1 MIKIPFTYQT
11 YTDETVTDLLIFH
24 MSMSDYRVWAKKYD
38 NGLPGFLKRLEV
50 TQDVNEMQ
58 DLFTDLVTYS
68 YCELSNDGRRR
79 LRGPAITEAFLNSA
93 AWEAFFIDLML
104 NDNGEKKATALFKGI
119 FPKELM
125 DRAEDAL
132 AKSGQSLVGQDA
144 LRAETAAWSQPK
156 PAARR
161 APQDHLQKST
171 PTDDNPWGTVISTP
185 GGDDELE
192 SN

>member
-125 DRAEDAL
+125 DRAEDTL

>member
-125 DRAEDAL
+125 DRAEDTL

-144 LRAETAAWSQPK
+144 LRAETSAWSQQK

-161 APQDHLQKST
+161 APQDHFQKST
-171 PTDDNPWGTVISTP
+171 TTDDNPWGTVISTP

>member
-24 MSMSDYRVWAKKYD
+24 MSMSDYRAWAKKYD

-93 AWEAFFIDLML
+93 AWEAFFLDLML

-125 DRAEDAL
+125 DRAEDTL

-144 LRAETAAWSQPK
+144 LRAETAAWSQSK

>member
-125 DRAEDAL
+125 DRAEDTL
-132 AKSGQSLVGQDA
+132 AKSGQSLVGEDA
-144 LRAETAAWSQPK
+144 LRAETSAWSQSK

>member
-24 MSMSDYRVWAKKYD
+24 MSMSDYRAWAKKYD

-125 DRAEDAL
+125 DRAEDTL
-132 AKSGQSLVGQDA
+132 SKSGQSLVGQDA
-144 LRAETAAWSQPK
+144 LRAETSAWSQPK

-161 APQDHLQKST
+161 APQDHFQKST

>member
-1 MIKIPFTYQT
+1 MIKIPFTYKT

-125 DRAEDAL
+125 DRAEDTL

-185 GGDDELE
+185 GGDDALE

>member
-125 DRAEDAL
+125 DRAEDTL

-185 GGDDELE
+185 GGDDALE

>member
-24 MSMSDYRVWAKKYD
+24 MSMSDYRAWAKKYD

-125 DRAEDAL
+125 DRAEDTL
-132 AKSGQSLVGQDA
+132 AKSGQSLVGAGA
-144 LRAETAAWSQPK
+144 LRAGTPAGSQQE

-171 PTDDNPWGTVISTP
+171 PTDENPWGTVISTP

>member
-79 LRGPAITEAFLNSA
+79 LRGPDITEAFLNSA

-125 DRAEDAL
+125 DRAEDTL